1 MRTTPRPYFY
11 TGAATAGLVLRLLL
25 LLRAAGTAYRVQLT
39 DSALPFLATDTGAVV
54 RWSSGETLSALYY
67 RARWI
72 EIAPRGLRMGTA
84 PLLLSL
90 APSVQAPCAPV
101 PNALCG
107 FPGSATP
114 LASGTTTSKPSA
126 SAASSTTSAT
136 ASAFPFGAPLFYEEA
151 KKTLFLPSWSW
162 IDSAGTN
169 ATTVFPVVDPYVAW
183 RRAEPGNIPLWYA
196 AQDACALNGVGRV
209 FASLASSAESEASE
223 GASYTVTACDVMQGH
238 LVAVYDTTDGTLH
251 LLTQSF
257 GPMAYFGVIVQ
268 SVLCLYYATASSTS
282 LTNAPALVALW
293 LQASCALLLVTQ
305 GVPFLTA
312 ADAMHAVLWL
322 AVGVALALHSW
333 LAHAEDEGT
342 EACLYA
348 LGSLATLMYRTPE
361 HAYAGVLCAVLVVR
375 QWEKL
380 LLVKKRKSPLF
391 NLFLT
396 TVALA
401 TLADTGVAP
410 QCTPP
415 ERWPFY
421 AGLGVYMGFAL
432 ALLRSST
439 EPT

>member
-1 MRTTPRPYFY
+1 MHTSAASQGIPLGGRAGGQLGGGGASASSSAVSVAASV
-11 TGAATAGLVLRLLL
+11 TG
-25 LLRAAGTAYRVQLT
+25 
-39 DSALPFLATDTGAVV
+39 
-54 RWSSGETLSALYY
+54 
-67 RARWI
+67 
-72 EIAPRGLRMGTA
+72 
-84 PLLLSL
+84 
-90 APSVQAPCAPV
+90 APSVAPSEGESQPLV
-101 PNALCG
+101 
-107 FPGSATP
+107 GSHSGGP
-114 LASGTTTSKPSA
+114 ASPPEPPHA
-126 SAASSTTSAT
+126 S
-136 ASAFPFGAPLFYEEA
+136 
-151 KKTLFLPSWSW
+151 
-162 IDSAGTN
+162 
-169 ATTVFPVVDPYVAW
+169 
-183 RRAEPGNIPLWYA
+183 
-196 AQDACALNGVGRV
+196 
-209 FASLASSAESEASE
+209 SEASE
-223 GASYTVTACDVMQGH
+223 ASEASYTVTACDVMQGH

-268 SVLCLYYATASSTS
+268 SVLCLYYATASSS

-322 AVGVALALHSW
+322 AVGIALALHSW

-439 EPT
+439 EP